1 MDTVKMVSGGNINL
15 NTNFLEDFSGSL
27 YCLGIEVSRL
37 RFAWDGV
44 NDVALEKSIA
54 FATQKYAALV
64 GHDGFP
70 FIAQALRVMDTVK
83 HPAAKI
89 VVVLSG
95 VLSRTNTSIEELQSA
110 IGTTNSLLI
119 EALHSVTPNKNES
132 ETDAVLRARSNQIG
146 RLVLVALARDNINL
160 MRLKKLREFD
170 NGNLT
175 DDDVQLVKR
184 YQNQL
189 VLLGDI

>member
-1 MDTVKMVSGGNINL
+1 
-15 NTNFLEDFSGSL
+15 
-27 YCLGIEVSRL
+27 
-37 RFAWDGV
+37 
-44 NDVALEKSIA
+44 
-54 FATQKYAALV
+54 
-64 GHDGFP
+64 
-70 FIAQALRVMDTVK
+70 MDTVK